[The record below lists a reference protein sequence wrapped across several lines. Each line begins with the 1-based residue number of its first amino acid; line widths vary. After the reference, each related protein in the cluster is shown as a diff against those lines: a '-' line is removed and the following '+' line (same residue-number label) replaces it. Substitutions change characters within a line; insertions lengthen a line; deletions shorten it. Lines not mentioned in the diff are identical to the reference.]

1 MLLRADV
8 NLIKENG
15 FSQFK
20 ECKWFLACH
29 LGFDVL
35 LSESSW
41 DPGDNNRLSCLAV
54 GCGGEVITEVNFL
67 DSALDP

>member
-35 LSESSW
+35 SECSW
-41 DPGDNNRLSCLAV
+41 DPGDNSSLFCLAV
-54 GCGGEVITEVNFL
+54 GCGGEGITEVNFL